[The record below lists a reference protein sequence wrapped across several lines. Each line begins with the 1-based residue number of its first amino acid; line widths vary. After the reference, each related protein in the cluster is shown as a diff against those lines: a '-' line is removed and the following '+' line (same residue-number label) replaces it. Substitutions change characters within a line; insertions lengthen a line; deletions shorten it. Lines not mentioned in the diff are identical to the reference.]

1 MNRRAMEG
9 AFKVAAVQTCPDRP
23 EREAGS
29 RATTVAFCDAA
40 LAQVTD
46 AKLGDTVSYYGP
58 CSPLPAAALGLVTG
72 WSNHYSRQP
81 TYLRLNWSM
90 PPSARQVGM

>member
-1 MNRRAMEG
+1 MEG
-9 AFKVAAVQTCPDRP
+9 AFKVAAVQPCPDRP

-58 CSPLPAAALGLVTG
+58 SSPRASAVLGLVA
-72 WSNHYSRQP
+72 WSNHYSQQA
-81 TYLRLNWSM
+81 TYLRLNGVM
-90 PPSARQVGM
+90 PPSARQGGM

>member
-1 MNRRAMEG
+1 MEG
-9 AFKVAAVQTCPDRP
+9 AFKVAAVQPCPDRP

-29 RATTVAFCDAA
+29 RATTVAFGDAA

-58 CSPLPAAALGLVTG
+58 CSPRASAVLGLVAD
-72 WSNHYSRQP
+72 WSNHYSQQA
-81 TYLRLNWSM
+81 TYLRLNGVM
-90 PPSARQVGM
+90 PPSARQGGM